1 MMKTY
6 RGICSFFIITLRRP
20 INPVGFVEFALGS
33 FGSLRTVSLQLLL
46 TAGSVFLSIALKIH
60 SQYHY

>member
-46 TAGSVFLSIALKIH
+46 TAGSVFLSIA
-60 SQYHY
+60 